1 MRKLLLAALLAAVAG
16 PAMASEGDELTSLSY
31 ISYLERYATV
41 QPATQ
46 QDSIE
51 AVINMP
57 LAPGDRIDTAREA
70 RMEVMLADGN
80 AVWIDEYTT
89 LSLDAVA
96 FSRDLNADQTALFL
110 GEGTIMVEVSAHRLT
125 DEPLR
130 VDGRSATVY
139 LNDAGLYRI
148 QALPSDGLRLEVWE
162 GLGEASTVA
171 GGVLVRA
178 QSAAMVS
185 NGEVVGTEAVVSLG
199 DDFASWVE
207 QRRQVIRGDSSLYV
221 DARYERQAAQLDNY
235 GNWVYVGE
243 YNTWAWQPTV
253 DESWSPY
260 AAGRWYW
267 TQPGWSW
274 VSYEPWGWLPYH
286 YGSWYLA
293 AGFGW
298 VWSWQPYWSPAWVSW
313 AWWPGYV
320 GWCPYG
326 YYWGWYWP
334 YYGYYYGYPYDPYP
348 GHPGGGGGGE
358 PPRRNAIPR
367 PGSGVDGGSEGA
379 ARRAA
384 IPRPGSG
391 VDGGSEGAARR
402 VSATPSSE
410 VALDLRGRVRVA
422 EIDRAGWNVISTRD
436 FASPHLSRLVQPAE
450 TAMRG
455 TEASGVVMS
464 DPLTTEPPSVA
475 RPAAELERVFR
486 DVERTTTRDITPI
499 VARDASLRAEDALR
513 LVQPTTYQAVARR
526 SAGSATAPRT
536 TAPRAAAPGA
546 AAGTTSNRPVLTPQP
561 TSPLSGSAGRS
572 SPRSA
577 RPPVDAGTHSPAL
590 NEAAG
595 ANPFVP
601 RSRPTSAVSPSSGQ
615 ATTPYLRGGNFSRP
629 TTGAGSS
636 YRAPSSRV
644 VPPSAGA
651 GNRGP
656 VIVPRT
662 APSRTSPGAGSGH
675 SAPRNPT
682 ASVRAPSSAPR
693 SAGGGGGSSPR
704 TSAPSGG
711 GGGAAPRASSG
722 SHRR

>member
-16 PAMASEGDELTSLSY
+16 SAMASEGDELTSLSY

-51 AVINMP
+51 AVVNMP

-80 AVWIDEYTT
+80 AVWVDEYTT

-96 FSRDLNADQTALFL
+96 FSRDSNADQTVLFL

-130 VDGRSATVY
+130 IDGRSATVY

-162 GLGEASTVA
+162 GLGEASTTA

-178 QSAAMVS
+178 QSAAMLS

-207 QRRQVIRGDSSLYV
+207 QRRQVIRGDSTMYV

-253 DESWSPY
+253 DDSWSPY
-260 AAGRWYW
+260 TAGRWYW

-293 AGFGW
+293 TGFGW
-298 VWSWQPYWSPAWVSW
+298 VWGWQPYWSPAWVSW

-320 GWCPYG
+320 GWCPYS

-334 YYGYYYGYPYDPYP
+334 SYGYYYGYDPYP
-348 GHPGGGGGGE
+348 GHPGAGGAE

-384 IPRPGSG
+384 IPRPG
-391 VDGGSEGAARR
+391 GGEAGAGGDARR
-402 VSATPSSE
+402 AAIARPNE
-410 VALDLRGRVRVA
+410 VALDLKGRVRVA

-450 TAMRG
+450 TALRG
-455 TEASGVVMS
+455 ADASGVVMS
-464 DPLTTEPPSVA
+464 DPLTTEPPSMA

-499 VARDASLRAEDALR
+499 MARDAGLRAEDALR

-526 SAGSATAPRT
+526 SAGSASTVPRSTAPRT
-536 TAPRAAAPGA
+536 TAPRATAPGA
-546 AAGTTSNRPVLTPQP
+546 AAGTTSNRPVLTTAP
-561 TSPLSGSAGRS
+561 TSPLSSGSAGRTT
-572 SPRSA
+572 PRSA
-577 RPPVDAGTHSPAL
+577 RPPVAAGTRSPAV
-590 NEAAG
+590 NETASS
-595 ANPFVP
+595 NPFVP
-601 RSRPTSAVSPSSGQ
+601 RSRPATASGQ
-615 ATTPYLRGGNFSRP
+615 AATPYLRGGNFSRP
-629 TTGAGSS
+629 TTGVGSS

-644 VPPSAGA
+644 VPSSAG
-651 GNRGP
+651 GGGTRGP

-662 APSRTSPGAGSGH
+662 APSRTSPGASSGRAASH
-675 SAPRNPT
+675 NPT
-682 ASVRAPSSAPR
+682 ASARTTSSAPR
-693 SAGGGGGSSPR
+693 SSGGGGTAR
-704 TSAPSGG
+704 MSAPSGG

>member
-46 QDSIE
+46 QESIE

-80 AVWIDEYTT
+80 AVWVDEYAT

-96 FSRDLNADQTALFL
+96 FSRDSNADQTTLFL
-110 GEGTIMVEVSAHRLT
+110 GEGTIMVEVSPHRLT
-125 DEPLR
+125 DAPLR

-162 GLGEASTVA
+162 GLGEASTIA

-178 QSAAMVS
+178 QSAAMLS
-185 NGEVVGTEAVVSLG
+185 NGEVVGIEAAVSLG
-199 DDFASWVE
+199 DDFAGWVE

-243 YNTWAWQPTV
+243 QNTWAWQPTV
-253 DESWSPY
+253 GESWSPY
-260 AAGRWYW
+260 TAGRWYW

-286 YGSWYLA
+286 YGSWQMA

-298 VWSWQPYWSPAWVSW
+298 VWSWHPFWSPAWVRW
-313 AWWPGYV
+313 AWWPGFV
-320 GWCPYG
+320 GWCPHG
-326 YYWGWYWP
+326 SLWGWFWP
-334 YYGYYYGYPYDPYP
+334 SFGCCCGFPCNPHP
-348 GHPGGGGGGE
+348 GNPGGGGSE

-367 PGSGVDGGSEGA
+367 PGAGEGGA
-379 ARRAA
+379 ARETHRAA
-384 IPRPGSG
+384 
-391 VDGGSEGAARR
+391 
-402 VSATPSSE
+402 ATPPSE

-422 EIDRAGWNVISTRD
+422 EMDRAGWNVISTRD
-436 FASPHLSRLVQPAE
+436 FASPHLSRLVQPGEVALR
-450 TAMRG
+450 A
-455 TEASGVVMS
+455 ASATGVVMS
-464 DPLTTEPPSVA
+464 DPLTTQPPSMA
-475 RPAAELERVFR
+475 RPSAELERVFR
-486 DVERTTTRDITPI
+486 DVERTTTQDITPI
-499 VARDASLRAEDALR
+499 MARDSSLRAEDALR
-513 LVQPTTYQAVARR
+513 LVQPTTYQAFARR
-526 SAGSATAPRT
+526 SAGSASTATRTAAPRT
-536 TAPRAAAPGA
+536 MAPGASTGATSERPVPSSEPASPLSRGAVGRSPQSARPPA
-546 AAGTTSNRPVLTPQP
+546 AAGTR
-561 TSPLSGSAGRS
+561 SPS
-572 SPRSA
+572 
-577 RPPVDAGTHSPAL
+577 V
-590 NEAAG
+590 NEAA
-595 ANPFVP
+595 APNPFAP
-601 RSRPTSAVSPSSGQ
+601 RSRPASSLGTTGGQ
-615 ATTPYLRGGNFSRP
+615 ATTPYLRGGSFYRP
-629 TTGAGSS
+629 STGAGSAS
-636 YRAPSSRV
+636 RAPVSRV
-644 VPPSAGA
+644 VPPSTGGRAQ
-651 GNRGP
+651 GP

-662 APSRTSPGAGSGH
+662 ATSRTNPGVSSGS

-682 ASVRAPSSAPR
+682 ASTRASSSAPR
-693 SAGGGGGSSPR
+693 SGGSGGGSARMSAPSSGGGSAAPRASSGGGGS
-704 TSAPSGG
+704 
-711 GGGAAPRASSG
+711 AAPRASSG

>member
-1 MRKLLLAALLAAVAG
+1 MRKLLQAALLIAVAG
-16 PAMASEGDELTSLSY
+16 PVMASEGDELTSLSY

-89 LSLDAVA
+89 MSLDAVA
-96 FSRDLNADQTALFL
+96 FSRDSDADQTVLFL
-110 GEGTIMVEVSAHRLT
+110 GEGTIMVEVSTHRLT
-125 DEPLR
+125 EEPLR
-130 VDGRSATVY
+130 IDGRSGTVY

-178 QSAAMVS
+178 ESAATLS
-185 NGEVVGTEAVVSLG
+185 DGELVGTEAALSWG
-199 DDFASWVE
+199 DDFAGWVE
-207 QRRQVIRGDSSLYV
+207 QRRQVIRGGDSSLYV
-221 DARYERQAAQLDNY
+221 DARYERQASQLDNY

-243 YNTWAWQPTV
+243 HNTWAWQPTV

-260 AAGRWYW
+260 TAGRWYW

-286 YGSWYLA
+286 YGSWYMA

-326 YYWGWYWP
+326 YYWDWYWP
-334 YYGYYYGYPYDPYP
+334 NYGYYYGYPYDPYP
-348 GHPGGGGGGE
+348 GHPGGGGGE

-367 PGSGVDGGSEGA
+367 PGSGAEAGSQGA

-384 IPRPGSG
+384 VSRPN
-391 VDGGSEGAARR
+391 
-402 VSATPSSE
+402 E
-410 VALDLRGRVRVA
+410 VALDLSGRVRVA
-422 EIDRAGWNVISTRD
+422 EMDRAGWNVASTRD
-436 FASPHLSRLVQPAE
+436 FASPHLSRLVQPGEVALRD
-450 TAMRG
+450 TSA
-455 TEASGVVMS
+455 TGVVSS
-464 DPLTTEPPSVA
+464 DPLKTQPPSTV
-475 RPAAELERVFR
+475 RPSTELERVFR
-486 DVERTTTRDITPI
+486 DVESRTTRDITPI
-499 VARDASLRAEDALR
+499 MARDANLRAEDALR
-513 LVQPTTYQAVARR
+513 LVQPTTYEAVTRR
-526 SAGSATAPRT
+526 SAGSQSTAPRSAV
-536 TAPRAAAPGA
+536 APREAAPGQT
-546 AAGTTSNRPVLTPQP
+546 AGSTTDRRPALTISPS
-561 TSPLSGSAGRS
+561 SPLYRG
-572 SPRSA
+572 SA
-577 RPPVDAGTHSPAL
+577 RPG
-590 NEAAG
+590 AG
-595 ANPFVP
+595 AASPSTAGGTRSSLPSGSVGSNPFVP
-601 RSRPTSAVSPSSGQ
+601 RSRSTSAGQ
-615 ATTPYLRGGNFSRP
+615 ASTPYLRGGSISRQP
-629 TTGAGSS
+629 VDLGSIS
-636 YRAPSSRV
+636 RAPSSRV
-644 VPPSAGA
+644 VPPASGS
-651 GNRGP
+651 GGTRGP

-662 APSRTSPGAGSGH
+662 APSRTSPGVSSGQ

-682 ASVRAPSSAPR
+682 ASARAPSSAPR
-693 SAGGGGGSSPR
+693 SSGGGGSAR
-704 TSAPSGG
+704 MSAPSGG
-711 GGGAAPRASSG
+711 GGSAAPRASAG
-722 SHRR
+722 SSRR

>member
-46 QDSIE
+46 PDSIE

-80 AVWIDEYTT
+80 AVWVDEYST

-96 FSRDLNADQTALFL
+96 FSRDSNAAQTVLYL
-110 GEGTIMVEVSAHRLT
+110 GEGTIIVEVSAHRLT
-125 DEPLR
+125 DAPLR

-139 LNDAGLYRI
+139 LNDAGLYRLE
-148 QALPSDGLRLEVWE
+148 AVPSGGLRLEVWE
-162 GLGEASTVA
+162 GLGEASTTA

-178 QSAAMVS
+178 QSAATVS
-185 NGEVVGTEAVVSLG
+185 DGEVVGAEAVVSLG
-199 DDFASWVE
+199 DDFGSWVE

-221 DARYERQAAQLDNY
+221 EARYERQATQLDNY

-253 DESWSPY
+253 DASWSPY
-260 AAGRWYW
+260 NAGRWYW

-286 YGSWYLA
+286 YGSWYMA

-320 GWCPYG
+320 GWCPYSC
-326 YYWGWYWP
+326 YWGWYWP
-334 YYGYYYGYPYDPYP
+334 SYGYYYGYPYDPYP
-348 GHPGGGGGGE
+348 GHPGGGGAQ

-367 PGSGVDGGSEGA
+367 PGGGEAGAGVD

-384 IPRPGSG
+384 ITRPN
-391 VDGGSEGAARR
+391 
-402 VSATPSSE
+402 E

-422 EIDRAGWNVISTRD
+422 EIDRAGWNVVSTRD

-450 TAMRG
+450 TALRA
-455 TEASGVVMS
+455 TNATGVVMS
-464 DPLTTEPPSVA
+464 DPLTTQPPSMA
-475 RPAAELERVFR
+475 RPSNELERVFR
-486 DVERTTTRDITPI
+486 DVERTTTQDITPI
-499 VARDASLRAEDALR
+499 MARDPNLRAEDALR

-526 SAGSATAPRT
+526 SAGSASPATLTA
-536 TAPRAAAPGA
+536 APRAAAPGA
-546 AAGTTSNRPVLTPQP
+546 STGAAGERPVLSSEPS
-561 TSPLSGSAGRS
+561 SPLSRGAVGRS
-572 SPRSA
+572 PQSA
-577 RPPVDAGTHSPAL
+577 RPPAAAGTRSPSV
-590 NEAAG
+590 NEAV

-601 RSRPTSAVSPSSGQ
+601 RSRPASSLGTTGGQ
-615 ATTPYLRGGNFSRP
+615 ATTPVLRGGSFSRS
-629 TTGAGSS
+629 TGGAGST
-636 YRAPSSRV
+636 YRAPVSRV
-644 VPPSAGA
+644 VPPSAGGRA
-651 GNRGP
+651 QGP
-656 VIVPRT
+656 VIVPRSAT
-662 APSRTSPGAGSGH
+662 SRTSPGVSSGS

-682 ASVRAPSSAPR
+682 ASTRAPSSAPR
-693 SAGGGGGSSPR
+693 SGGSGGGSAR
-704 TSAPSGG
+704 MSAPSGG
-711 GGGAAPRASSG
+711 GGSAPRAASG
-722 SHRR
+722 AHRR